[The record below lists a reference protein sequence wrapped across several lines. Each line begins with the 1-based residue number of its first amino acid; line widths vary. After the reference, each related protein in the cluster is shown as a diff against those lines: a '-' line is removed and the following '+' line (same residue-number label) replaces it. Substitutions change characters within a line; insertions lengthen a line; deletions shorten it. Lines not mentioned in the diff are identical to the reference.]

1 MKMDKVANSG
11 NDEFYTPLYAIT
23 PLIKYLKDKEFRTI
37 WCPFD
42 TEESLF
48 VKTLSKE
55 GFNVINTHIEKENG
69 DFFKL
74 INSDFPTNNGV
85 DAIVSNPPY
94 SLKAEVLDSL
104 FSSKI
109 PFAMLLGV
117 VGIFE
122 SQRRFDLFK
131 NNPFEIMYM
140 NKRVSYFMDYDEQK
154 PSKNPPFS
162 SVYIT
167 SNVLPSQIV
176 FEEIDKKKLK

>member
-1 MKMDKVANSG
+1 MDKVANSG

-23 PLIKYLKDKEFRTI
+23 PIIKYLKEKNFTTI

-42 TEESLF
+42 TDGSLF
-48 VKTLSKE
+48 VKTLLSE
-55 GFNVINTHIEKENG
+55 GFNVINTHIEQENG
-69 DFFKL
+69 DFFNL
-74 INSDFPTNNGV
+74 INSDFPTVNKV

-94 SLKAEVLDSL
+94 SLKADILDSL
-104 FSSKI
+104 FNSKI

-140 NKRVSYFMDYDEQK
+140 NKRVSYFMDYNEQK

-167 SNVLPSQIV
+167 SKILPKQIV
-176 FEEIDKKKLK
+176 FEEIDKKNLK